1 MSEELELVPPANTT
15 YAGLVDN
22 FIGIYRGTI
31 PRAPGAYNASTQEG
45 SRNPW
50 AGGSCGEAIALARA
64 GWGEGTAMLRQ
75 LDAAPAGIEAAPT
88 WGYDV
93 AGVFPDIGAYMSG
106 DPECMLNPVSG
117 EIPRKRVKIILPLGV
132 PSSVAAPVA
141 GLYAIAAGSII
152 RSLEAAGLGVAVSA
166 INASRYSGKLYA
178 NEILLRGYGEVLDM
192 DRLVFACGHPV
203 FNRRLCFAWQET
215 HAQYAPVTVASYGY
229 AVHDWPD
236 ERVAAITG
244 DTPGDFVTLPAQAT
258 LTGTGKTLTVD
269 AMASAM
275 QIAVREKL
283 GVRY

>member
-22 FIGIYRGTI
+22 FIGIYERRI
-31 PRAPGAYNASTQEG
+31 PRAAGAYNASTIEG
-45 SRNPW
+45 GRNGW

-106 DPECMLNPVSG
+106 DPEHMLNPVSG
-117 EIPRKRVKIILPLGV
+117 EIPRKRVKVILPLGV
-132 PSSVAAPVA
+132 GSSVPSDVAAM
-141 GLYAIAAGSII
+141 YAIASGSII
-152 RSLEAAGLGVAVSA
+152 RSLEAAGLGVAVAA

-178 NEILLRGYGEVLDM
+178 NEILLRGYGDVLDM
-192 DRLVFACGHPV
+192 DRLVFACGHPA
-203 FNRRLCFAWQET
+203 FNRRLCFAWQES
-215 HAQYAPVTVASYGY
+215 HAQYAPVTVVSYGY
-229 AVHDWPD
+229 AVKNWPD
-236 ERVAAITG
+236 DRVAAITG

-275 QIAVREKL
+275 QTAVREKL
-283 GVRY
+283 GVQY

>member
-15 YAGLVDN
+15 YSGLVDN
-22 FIGIYRGTI
+22 FIGIYEGRI
-31 PRAPGAYNASTQEG
+31 PRAAGANNASTREG
-45 SRNPW
+45 NSDAW
-50 AGGSCGEAIALARA
+50 AGGSCEKTIALARA
-64 GWGEGTAMLRQ
+64 GWQEGAAMLRK

-93 AGVFPDIGAYMSG
+93 AGVIPDIGAYMSG

-152 RSLEAAGLGVAVSA
+152 RSLEATGLGVAVSA

-178 NEILLRGYGEVLDM
+178 NEILLRGYGDVLDM

-203 FNRRLCFAWQET
+203 FNRRLCFAWPEA
-215 HAQYAPVTVASYGY
+215 HVQYVPVTVASYGY

-236 ERVAAITG
+236 DRVAAITG

-258 LTGTGKTLTVD
+258 LTGTRKTLTVN
-269 AMASAM
+269 AMVSAM
-275 QIAVREKL
+275 QTAVREKL
-283 GVRY
+283 GVQY

>member
-1 MSEELELVPPANTT
+1 MSKELELVPPANTT
-15 YAGLVDN
+15 YSGLVDN
-22 FIGIYRGTI
+22 FIGIYEGRI
-31 PRAPGAYNASTQEG
+31 PRAAGANNASTREG
-45 SRNPW
+45 NSDAW
-50 AGGSCGEAIALARA
+50 AGGSCEKTIALARA
-64 GWGEGTAMLRQ
+64 GWQEGAAMLRQ

-93 AGVFPDIGAYMSG
+93 AGVIPDIGAYMSG

-132 PSSVAAPVA
+132 PASVAARVA

-152 RSLEAAGLGVAVSA
+152 RSLEATGLGVAVSA
-166 INASRYSGKLYA
+166 IHASRYSGKLYA
-178 NEILLRGYGEVLDM
+178 NEILLRGYGDVLDM

-203 FNRRLCFAWQET
+203 FNRRICFAWQET

-244 DTPGDFVTLPAQAT
+244 DTPGDFVTLPAQAI

-275 QIAVREKL
+275 QTAVREKL
-283 GVRY
+283 GVQY